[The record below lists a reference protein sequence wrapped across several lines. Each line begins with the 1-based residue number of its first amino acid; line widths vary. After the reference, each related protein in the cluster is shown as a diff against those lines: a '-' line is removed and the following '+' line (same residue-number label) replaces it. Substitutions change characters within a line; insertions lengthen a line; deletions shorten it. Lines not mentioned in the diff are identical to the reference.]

1 LKKEITM
8 ANTLFD
14 APLFLKKQHYIQELA
29 SLEDVF
35 DLIDD
40 WPENERD
47 DTYEVVAKACSL
59 TAQGIFPLA
68 ALRENVRRFLLKRHM
83 LANIEEVPL
92 VATRS
97 TDRNIGS

>member
-1 LKKEITM
+1 M

-14 APLFLKKQHYIQELA
+14 APLFLKKRHYVQELA

-35 DLIDD
+35 DLLDD

-47 DTYEVVAKACSL
+47 STYEVLAKACHMA
-59 TAQGIFPLA
+59 AQGIFPLPA
-68 ALRENVRRFLLKRHM
+68 IRENVRRFLLKRHM

-92 VATRS
+92 VADRS